1 MAKEY
6 ILHRNGKEIQ
16 VQKEPEVFTEVLP
29 NKKIIEELKG
39 AGIAGL
45 VISANPE
52 LTTREVRKIIEQ
64 STNRIVDNEP
74 DSVLNHSKG
83 NYTNNHSEWFGY
95 GKVNTAKA
103 VKKAWDLSA
112 NEFEAIPAPPK
123 SKAVKEAFI
132 SSQPW

>member
-52 LTTREVRKIIEQ
+52 LTAKEVRKIIEQ
-64 STNRIVDNEP
+64 STNRIVDNESDP
-74 DSVLNHSKG
+74 VLNHSKG
-83 NYTNNHSEWFGY
+83 NYTNKHSEWFGY
-95 GKVNTAKA
+95 GKVNAAKA
-103 VKKAWDLSA
+103 VKKAWG
-112 NEFEAIPAPPK
+112 
-123 SKAVKEAFI
+123 FI
-132 SSQPW
+132 SK